1 MKRRDFALGLGAGGL
16 GGVLALPARA
26 QGGPT
31 EGREYTRLA
40 RPLTGGPAGKVEVV
54 EFFGYWCPHCAA
66 FEPTLEAWVR
76 ALPAD
81 VQFRRIPVVFQG
93 WHEAYQR
100 LYFAL
105 EVMGLTGTVHA
116 KVFPAVHAQ
125 KLRLERDADLKKLAA
140 DNGIDPAKLAETM
153 KSFSVATRCNQANQA
168 AAAWRIDGVPTL
180 GVGGRFLTSVSQSGG
195 HPQTLAVLD
204 ALIRKART

>member
-1 MKRRDFALGLGAGGL
+1 MQRRHFS
-16 GGVLALPARA
+16 LALLAATSPLAARA
-26 QGGPT
+26 AT
-31 EGREYTRLA
+31 EGREYTRLQQPVPVA
-40 RPLTGGPAGKVEVV
+40 VPGKVEVM

-105 EVMGLTGTVHA
+105 EVMGLIGTVHA
-116 KVFPAVHAQ
+116 KVFPAVHVQ